1 MAGTSSAVP
10 SEGAGKVLSNSVGIT
25 SLLTFIILVL
35 AWLVGFASR
44 LFAIVRFESIIH
56 EFDPWFN
63 YRATHHMVEH
73 GFYNFLNWFDDRAWY
88 PLGRIVGGTVYPG
101 LMLTS
106 GGIHYILSMLNI
118 PVHIR
123 DVCVFLAPTFSG
135 LTAIATYFLTK
146 ELWTPGAGLF
156 AACFIAISPGYTSR
170 SVAGSYDNEGIA
182 IFALQGYRRFT
193 AFLVGAL
200 YYLTG
205 GPATGLLTLSFT
217 GNKRLLHYLYCSGL
231 TAIAT
236 YFLTKELWTPGA
248 GLFAACFIAIS
259 PGYTSRSVA
268 GSYDNEGIAIFAL
281 QFTYFLWV
289 RSVKTGSVFWA
300 SLTALSYFYMVSA
313 WGGYVFIINL
323 IPLHVLTLVLIG
335 RYSSKLYVA
344 YTTFYVLGQ
353 VMAMQIPFVGFQPVK
368 TSEHMAAAG
377 VFGLLQE
384 LWTPGAGLFAACFI
398 AISPGYT
405 SRSVA
410 GSYDNEGIAIFALQF
425 TYFLWVRSVKT
436 GSVFWASLTALSYFY
451 MVSAW
456 GGYVFIINL
465 IPLHVLT
472 LVLIGRY
479 SSKLYVA
486 YTTFYVLGQ
495 VMAMQIPFVGF
506 QPVKT
511 SEHMAAAGVFGLLQ
525 VIAVLKYA
533 QRRITRKQF
542 VTLFI
547 GGVSLA
553 FLAGLAL
560 IVLLTYAG
568 YIAPWSGRFYS
579 LWDTGYAKIHIP
591 IIASVSEHQPT
602 TWVSFFFDL
611 HITAAV
617 FPAGLWYCVK
627 NVNDER
633 VFIILYAVT
642 AVYFAGVMV
651 RLMLTLTPVV
661 CVLSGIAFSYTYEKY
676 LVDDGEQPK
685 SGSEEEES
693 KHLYDKA
700 GKSRKGGSWTNQT
713 AGEAEEASIGMNA
726 RSIVSV
732 VLVLMLLMF
741 VVHCTYVT
749 SNAYSHPSVVLQS
762 HTSDG
767 GRVIMDD
774 FREAYYWLRK
784 NTEENARVMSW
795 WDYGYQIAG
804 MANRT
809 TLVDNNTWNNSHIA
823 LVGKAMSSN
832 ESAAYEIMHALDVD
846 YVLAIFGGV
855 IGYSGDDINKFLWM
869 VRIAEGEYPKEIRE
883 SNYFSESGDYTVG
896 AQASETMLNCLMYK
910 ISYYRFGEI
919 KLGYQQPA
927 GLDRTR
933 GYVIGK
939 KDIVLEHLEE
949 AYTSEN
955 WLVRIYKVKKPANR
969 PVVKYQKRQIKSWKP
984 TSISKKGKSRRG
996 ILKGKPV
1003 VIKGKRPSSSQP

>member
-1 MAGTSSAVP
+1 MTTRWNIKYVIKGEKTCVPRLLFYKTMKLKLGMTETSPKSGKIFKSSPGT
-10 SEGAGKVLSNSVGIT
+10 T
-25 SLLTFIILVL
+25 SLLTFIILAL

-73 GFYNFLNWFDDRAWY
+73 GFYNFLNWFDERAWY

-101 LMLTS
+101 LMVTS
-106 GGIHYILSMLNI
+106 GAIHYVLSVLNI

-123 DVCVFLAPTFSG
+123 DVCVFLAPIFSG
-135 LTAIATYFLTK
+135 LTAIATYLLTR
-146 ELWTPGAGLF
+146 ELWTA
-156 AACFIAISPGYTSR
+156 
-170 SVAGSYDNEGIA
+170 
-182 IFALQGYRRFT
+182 
-193 AFLVGAL
+193 
-200 YYLTG
+200 
-205 GPATGLLTLSFT
+205 
-217 GNKRLLHYLYCSGL
+217 
-231 TAIAT
+231 
-236 YFLTKELWTPGA
+236 GA

-289 RSVKTGSVFWA
+289 RSVRTGSVFWGA
-300 SLTALSYFYMVSA
+300 LTALSYFYMVSA

-323 IPLHVLTLVLIG
+323 IPLHVLVLIVIG
-335 RYSSKLYVA
+335 RYTSKLYVA

-353 VMAMQIPFVGFQPVK
+353 VMAMQVPFVGFQPVK

-377 VFGLLQE
+377 VFGLLQ
-384 LWTPGAGLFAACFI
+384 L
-398 AISPGYT
+398 
-405 SRSVA
+405 VA
-410 GSYDNEGIAIFALQF
+410 F
-425 TYFLWVRSVKT
+425 
-436 GSVFWASLTALSYFY
+436 
-451 MVSAW
+451 
-456 GGYVFIINL
+456 
-465 IPLHVLT
+465 
-472 LVLIGRY
+472 
-479 SSKLYVA
+479 
-486 YTTFYVLGQ
+486 
-495 VMAMQIPFVGF
+495 
-506 QPVKT
+506 
-511 SEHMAAAGVFGLLQ
+511 
-525 VIAVLKYA
+525 LKYL
-533 QRRITRKQF
+533 QKRVSPQQF
-542 VTLFI
+542 MTLFI
-547 GGVSLA
+547 GGISVVSAL
-553 FLAGLAL
+553 GLAI

-611 HITAAV
+611 HITAAI
-617 FPAGLWYCVK
+617 FPVGLWYCVK

-661 CVLSGIAFSYTYEKY
+661 CVLSGIAFSHTYEKF
-676 LVDDGEQPK
+676 LVDDSNESTSKSPPAEDSGAQKYDKPSK
-685 SGSEEEES
+685 NRKGTTSGS
-693 KHLYDKA
+693 
-700 GKSRKGGSWTNQT
+700 KSDVPQEDTSLGTNT
-713 AGEAEEASIGMNA
+713 

-762 HTSDG
+762 HTSSG

-784 NTEENARVMSW
+784 NTEENARIMSW

-832 ESAAYEIMHALDVD
+832 ESAAYEIMRALDVD

-869 VRIAEGEYPKEIRE
+869 VRIAEGEHPNDIRE
-883 SNYFSESGDYTVG
+883 SNYFTETGEYSIG
-896 AQASETMLNCLMYK
+896 ADASKTMLNCLMYK
-910 ISYYRFGEI
+910 LCYYRFGEI
-919 KLGYQQPA
+919 KLGYQQPS
-927 GLDRTR
+927 GFDRTR
-933 GYVIGK
+933 NYIIGK
-939 KDIVLEHLEE
+939 KDIVLEHIEE
-949 AYTSEN
+949 AYTTEN
-955 WLVRIYKVKKPANR
+955 WLVRIYKVKKPSNR
-969 PVVKYQKRQIKSWKP
+969 PYIKYQLRRIKSTK
-984 TSISKKGKSRRG
+984 SLSLSKKSKSGKGVIR
-996 ILKGKPV
+996 GKPV
-1003 VIKGKRPSSSQP
+1003 VRKARDRKPK